1 MATPFDLQPLS
12 GIVGFTATSLLVT
25 AAICILAIFVAWYTV
40 RSRIQLS
47 QVILGIFAYVLV
59 MMLENIFSVAW
70 DPGTMPTTGITYAV
84 FLMLS
89 IVVSR
94 EVIRFVTMKF
104 ALVDRFRD
112 TDAAIGFGLGLAG
125 FYLFTCATYYFNLYT
140 TVNEYLNSGAD
151 AFFVSVGTDAEE
163 AYNLLLTI
171 SEQTGW
177 QYIFTGINRA
187 FFLVREIAL
196 SVLVWYGLTDEKM
209 RRLLIVAPLMHLVCM
224 VPEGLYGASM
234 LDNSFVK
241 DVLTYILSAGVAF
254 VASRAYNAR
263 EDQVA
268 HFKVEKLRT
277 RKRR

>member
-1 MATPFDLQPLS
+1 MATSFDLQPLS
-12 GIVGFTATSLLVT
+12 AIEGFTATALLLT

-47 QVILGIFAYVLV
+47 QVILGVFSYVLV

-70 DPGTMPTTGITYAV
+70 NPETMPTVGITYAV

-125 FYLFTCATYYFNLYT
+125 FYLFTCAAYYFNLYT
-140 TVNEYLNSGAD
+140 TVNEYLKSGAE

-163 AYNLLLTI
+163 AYNLLLSIT
-171 SEQTGW
+171 EQTGW
-177 QYIFTGINRA
+177 QYIFTGVNRA

-196 SVLVWYGLTDEKM
+196 SVLVWYGLTDDKM
-209 RRLLIVAPLMHLVCM
+209 RRLLVAAPLMHLVCM
-224 VPEGLYGASM
+224 VPEGLYSASM
-234 LDNSFVK
+234 IDSSYVK
-241 DVLTYILSAGVAF
+241 DVLTYVLTGGVAF
-254 VASRAYNAR
+254 VAAKAYNTK